1 MSEGHLFII
10 AAPSGAGKTSL
21 VKALT
26 SDMDDI
32 FTSVSHTTRPIRPGE
47 EDGKDYHF
55 VDAKSFL
62 NMRDSSEFLEY
73 AEVFGNYYGTS
84 KRRIKEQLSN
94 KIDVILEID
103 WQGAQ
108 QVKQLFPESTSIFI
122 LPPSKSALL
131 ERLRNRGQD
140 SEEVISR
147 RTLEAISE
155 MSHYHEFDYVI
166 INDQFNTALEELK
179 SIIISKRLLTTTQQA
194 RFKPLIDELLE

>member
-1 MSEGHLFII
+1 MSDGHLFII

-26 SDMDDI
+26 SGMSDV
-32 FTSVSHTTRPIRPGE
+32 SVSVSYTTRPIRPGE
-47 EDGKDYHF
+47 VDGEDYYF

-62 NMRDSSEFLEY
+62 SMRDRSEFLEY
-73 AEVFGNYYGTS
+73 AEVFGHYYGTS
-84 KRRIKEQLSN
+84 KRRIKEQLAN
-94 KIDVILEID
+94 KFDVILEID
-103 WQGAQ
+103 WQGSQ
-108 QVKQLFPESTSIFI
+108 QVKKIFPDSTSIFI

-166 INDQFNTALEELK
+166 INDQFNTALEQLR
-179 SIIISKRLLTTTQQA
+179 SIIITQRLTTPVQQC
-194 RFKPLIDELLE
+194 RLRPLIDELLE

>member
-1 MSEGHLFII
+1 MSDGHLFII

-26 SDMDDI
+26 SEMSNVY
-32 FTSVSHTTRPIRPGE
+32 TSISHTTRPIRPGE
-47 EDGKDYHF
+47 EDGKDYYF
-55 VDAKSFL
+55 VDSKTFL
-62 NMRDSSEFLEY
+62 DMRDKSEFLEY

-84 KRRIKEQLSN
+84 KRRIKEQLAS
-94 KIDVILEID
+94 KTDVILEID

-108 QVKQLFPESTSIFI
+108 QVKKLFPDSTSIFI

-131 ERLRNRGQD
+131 KRLRNRGQD

-155 MSHYHEFDYVI
+155 MSHYYEFDYLI
-166 INDQFNTALEELK
+166 INDSFEVALEELR
-179 SIIISKRLLTTTQQA
+179 SIIITQRLATPVQQA
-194 RFKPLIDELLE
+194 RLRPLIDELLE